1 MCGRGDEKE
10 CWYWRLCGRRAEE
23 ESETERL
30 GREMAR
36 PILFDGRPWA
46 RVRRSLDS
54 CTMRAWFAVAKG

>member
-1 MCGRGDEKE
+1 VVEAMRRRVGTGDCVVDERK
-10 CWYWRLCGRRAEE
+10 R
-23 ESETERL
+23 SETERL